1 MTTPKN
7 GRGSFDYEGN
17 DAYYYVQWRID
28 DDDLEV
34 KIYLDAHLTKE
45 VSDYLFEDVVATIEN
60 MAIDD
65 YYHNL

>member
-34 KIYLDAHLTKE
+34 KYT
-45 VSDYLFEDVVATIEN
+45 
-60 MAIDD
+60 
-65 YYHNL
+65 

>member
-7 GRGSFDYEGN
+7 GKGSFDYEGH

-28 DDDLEV
+28 DDDLDV
-34 KIYLDAHLTKE
+34 KIYLNAGLTVE

-65 YYHNL
+65 YYNDL